1 MAEEPKSAAGS
12 LILEQQDKKIRERL
26 ARIENK
32 LLVLSGKGG
41 VGKSTVAINLAI
53 GLSLQDFHVG
63 LLDVDL
69 HGPNVPKMLGL
80 RKGKLQRRPDG
91 SLGPIV
97 YSPNLKFISIEPL
110 LPRED
115 AAVIWRGPMKIS
127 AIRQFIYD
135 IDWGDLDYLVIDAP
149 PGTGDEPMTV
159 AKTIPDA
166 YAVIVTTP
174 QEVSLIDVKKSISFC
189 RHVNMQILGVVEN
202 MSGFICPHCG
212 KDVDLF
218 KVGGGERLARELGIP
233 FLGRI
238 PVDPRVVAAG
248 DAGKPMIAAYPE
260 SKTAEAFENLVR
272 NVIAVTQQM
281 NKDRQEGRIMR
292 IAMPVDG
299 PRLSEHFGQA
309 PLFAFYNVEGGRVVA
324 KEVLKPPPHEPG
336 AIPRWLSEQGA
347 THVIASH
354 IGARAVELLKEAG
367 IQVLPGAPKE
377 NADQVVESFLK
388 GEFKGDESALCQHE
402 EGRACTH

>member
-1 MAEEPKSAAGS
+1 MAEESKSAAGS

-309 PLFAFYNVEGGRVVA
+309 PLFAFY
-324 KEVLKPPPHEPG
+324 
-336 AIPRWLSEQGA
+336 
-347 THVIASH
+347 
-354 IGARAVELLKEAG
+354 
-367 IQVLPGAPKE
+367 
-377 NADQVVESFLK
+377 
-388 GEFKGDESALCQHE
+388 
-402 EGRACTH
+402 